1 MMPRR
6 HAPRASGSVLEDR
19 PEAFLAVGLFLSS
32 NGHRLVC
39 SQADATLTM
48 LAVASGSMD
57 ETGFAEWLR
66 ARVKKR

>member
-1 MMPRR
+1 
-6 HAPRASGSVLEDR
+6 VLEDR